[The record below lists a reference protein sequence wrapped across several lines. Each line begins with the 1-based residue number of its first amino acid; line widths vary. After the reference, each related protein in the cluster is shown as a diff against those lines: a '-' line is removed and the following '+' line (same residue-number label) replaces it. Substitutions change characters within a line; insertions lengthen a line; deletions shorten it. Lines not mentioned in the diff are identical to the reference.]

1 MSPCLTFS
9 YLLPLGQNQP
19 TRKNP
24 DNLPLFEN
32 PKLLYS
38 ISFLALRKKYTY
50 NDEINSPTTQFL
62 SILNE
67 KSHSCN
73 IPSIRTYVRGA
84 RIYYLN
90 SLDSANDG
98 KYMNRDNGIY
108 VYSEAA
114 RLIYYQLCYYYM
126 FFLLFQSLWIKKKYI
141 LFKYILYNITFQ
153 AYRIGPYNNNI
164 AG

>member
-1 MSPCLTFS
+1 MSQSLSFS
-9 YLLPLGQNQP
+9 YLLPIGQNLP
-19 TRKNP
+19 TQKNP
-24 DNLPLFEN
+24 DNLSLFAD

-38 ISFLALRKKYTY
+38 ILFLTLRKKYTY

-73 IPSIRTYVRGA
+73 IPSIRTNVRGA
-84 RIYYLN
+84 RILYWN
-90 SLDSANDG
+90 SLDSVNDG
-98 KYMNRDNGIY
+98 KYMNKGNGIY

-126 FFLLFQSLWIKKKYI
+126 FFFTISEPLDKKIYI
-141 LFKYILYNITFQ
+141 Y
-153 AYRIGPYNNNI
+153 
-164 AG
+164 

>member
-9 YLLPLGQNQP
+9 YLLPIGRNLP
-19 TRKNP
+19 TQKNP
-24 DNLPLFEN
+24 DNLPWFAN

-38 ISFLALRKKYTY
+38 ILFLALRKKYTY
-50 NDEINSPTTQFL
+50 NDEINSPTSQFL

-67 KSHSCN
+67 KHHSCN
-73 IPSIRTYVRGA
+73 ISSIRTYVRGA
-84 RIYYLN
+84 PIYYLN
-90 SLDSANDG
+90 SLDSANVG

-141 LFKYILYNITFQ
+141 VQICI
-153 AYRIGPYNNNI
+153 I
-164 AG
+164 

>member
-1 MSPCLTFS
+1 MPLCLSFS
-9 YLLPLGQNQP
+9 YLLPKGQNQP
-19 TRKNP
+19 TQKNP
-24 DNLPLFEN
+24 DNLSLFAD

-38 ISFLALRKKYTY
+38 ILFLTLRKKYTY

-73 IPSIRTYVRGA
+73 IPSIRTNCRGA
-84 RIYYLN
+84 RVLYWN
-90 SLDSANDG
+90 SLDSVNDG
-98 KYMNRDNGIY
+98 KYMNKDNGIY

-126 FFLLFQSLWIKKKYI
+126 FFLPFQSLWIKKI
-141 LFKYILYNITFQ
+141 NIDQ
-153 AYRIGPYNNNI
+153 IHI
-164 AG
+164 I